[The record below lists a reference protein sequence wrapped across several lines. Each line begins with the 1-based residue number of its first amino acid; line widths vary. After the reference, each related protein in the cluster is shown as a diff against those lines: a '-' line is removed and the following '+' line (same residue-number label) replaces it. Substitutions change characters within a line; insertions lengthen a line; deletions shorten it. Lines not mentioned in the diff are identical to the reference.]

1 MQRLTVG
8 EEERL
13 FFVSDLHLCESRPQ
27 TTRAFLDFLE
37 AIAPQADRLFI
48 LGDLFEYWI
57 GDDDDRPLART
68 IAAALAGLP
77 SDTHFM
83 AGNRDFLLGGD
94 YATRAGMRLLT
105 EPAVLS
111 IGSRRV
117 LLLHGDTLCTD
128 DLAYQAFRRQVRDPA
143 WQRAFL
149 RQPLGERRE
158 FAARARAQSR
168 QATAAKQDA
177 IMDVNPS
184 AVEAAFA
191 AAGADVLIHGHTHRP
206 ASHGHRIGGHE
217 RLRHVL
223 ADWDERA
230 HYLDWQH
237 GKATARATAAT
248 DA

>member
-1 MQRLTVG
+1 MQVLTVG

-13 FFVSDLHLCESRPQ
+13 FFVSDLHLCESRPH

-68 IAAALAGLP
+68 IAAALANLP
-77 SDTHFM
+77 ADTRFM
-83 AGNRDFLLGGD
+83 AGNRDFLLGED
-94 YATRAGMRLLT
+94 YATLAGMRLLA

-111 IGSRRV
+111 VGGRRL

-149 RQPLGERRE
+149 RQPLGERRA

-168 QATAAKQDA
+168 QATAAKQEA
-177 IMDVNPS
+177 IMDVNPG
-184 AVEAAFA
+184 AVEAAFSDA
-191 AAGADVLIHGHTHRP
+191 QADVLIHGHTHRP
-206 ASHGHRIGGHE
+206 ASHAHRIGGHE
-217 RLRHVL
+217 RRRHVL
-223 ADWDERA
+223 ADWDGHAR
-230 HYLDWQH
+230 YLDWRH
-237 GKATARATAAT
+237 GQATARAAAAP